1 MAYKILTQNS
11 IDNTNIDGARAE
23 HFNAGMRNG
32 IVKGAFNE
40 GNFSAL
46 SSNVIMLDTCELRIS
61 GHRVVIDEAWTHA
74 FSSKPKIPQRYAV
87 VGQVTVGEDT
97 NVTFDLIVQLTD
109 VNLVKNNLFRQTN
122 GAGIYQEEIGRFT
135 LNTDGSVIDVTR
147 TIDIITGSKGED
159 LDGTINIGVVK
170 TNTLEAGLEAE
181 VDVEQ
186 RYDAEQKKV
195 LTDFNFNIP
204 RGQGIDNLD
213 VELSEASMNAVQNQA
228 IAKAINSKADSNNSD
243 QTVVLK
249 TLKTK
254 NIEFV
259 NSADESQN
267 VNIIY
272 DERTNDIEISGVRN
286 INIVGGAY
294 FNNRIE
300 TNIKLV
306 LNTLKTNSITFD
318 DNLHGLYYDASTD
331 TFTLSS
337 NLKIINE
344 LALKKSSLLDFVY
357 PLGAV
362 YMSVE
367 NTSPASFLGGTWE
380 QLPANYALWTASSG
394 AGGTISAGLP
404 NITGYVG
411 GNDNEAYRL
420 RGAKQESGALYFGNW
435 SSTKYA
441 GNSNGASGYITNRI
455 NFNASKSNS
464 IYGNSSTVQPPA
476 YKVYAWKRT
485 A

>member
-61 GHRVVIDEAWTHA
+61 GHRVVIDEAWKHP
-74 FSSKPKIPQRYAV
+74 FSSKPKTPQRYAV

-170 TNTLEAGLEAE
+170 TNTLEPELDAE

-195 LTDFNFNIP
+195 LTDFNFSIP
-204 RGQGIDNLD
+204 RGKGIDNLD
-213 VELSEASMNAVQNQA
+213 VELSEASTNAVQNQA
-228 IAKAINSKADSNNSD
+228 IAKALNNKADKTELETKADLKNEEQTITAGRLEINDGALDNSIEKKND
-243 QTVVLK
+243 TGLYIHGEQPSIVVK
-249 TLKTK
+249 
-254 NIEFV
+254 
-259 NSADESQN
+259 ADETTKAYSGLIQGTTN
-267 VNIIY
+267 GMDIY
-272 DERTNDIEISGVRN
+272 TPM
-286 INIVGGAY
+286 
-294 FNNRIE
+294 
-300 TNIKLV
+300 
-306 LNTLKTNSITFD
+306 
-318 DNLHGLYYDASTD
+318 
-331 TFTLSS
+331 TLSLRANENVS
-337 NLKIINE
+337 INPDKYINLNSE
-344 LALKKSSLLDFVY
+344 TYVY
-357 PLGAV
+357 KPLRV
-362 YMSVE
+362 MSDLSVSD
-367 NTSPASFLGGTWE
+367 NT
-380 QLPANYALWTASSG
+380 
-394 AGGTISAGLP
+394 
-404 NITGYVG
+404 NITGNLSVSGTIENEGLTNAINNAKTKLEKLAGWVG
-411 GNDNEAYRL
+411 FTPQNYTLYDGKYFSDYQYIVFVFKNTKNDTWM
-420 RGAKQESGALYFGNW
+420 SDSMPTPVW
-435 SSTKYA
+435 SD
-441 GNSNGASGYITNRI
+441 TNRKFL
-455 NFNASKSNS
+455 FNRYTEGGERYMEFQFVNNNTFK
-464 IYGNSSTVQPPA
+464 IVGSSYIEMA
-476 YKVYAWKRT
+476 EIWGLR
-485 A
+485 

>member
-11 IDNTNIDGARAE
+11 TDNTNIDGARAE

-61 GHRVVIDEAWTHA
+61 GHRVVIDEAWTHT
-74 FSSKPKIPQRYAV
+74 FSSKPKTPQRYAV

-170 TNTLEAGLEAE
+170 TNTLEPELDAE

-204 RGQGIDNLD
+204 RGKGIEDLD
-213 VELSEASMNAVQNQA
+213 DELSEASTNAVQNHA
-228 IAKAINSKADSNNSD
+228 IAKAINKKAD
-243 QTVVLK
+243 L
-249 TLKTK
+249 
-254 NIEFV
+254 
-259 NSADESQN
+259 
-267 VNIIY
+267 
-272 DERTNDIEISGVRN
+272 TNDEQVITSDTNVAKKLTIKKSDDTTSGEIYSNDSSLVIDAKSLN
-286 INIVGGAY
+286 INNFQKINMASGAY
-294 FNNRIE
+294 INPQINMDAQVKITGLRV
-300 TNIKLV
+300 TNIK
-306 LNTLKTNSITFD
+306 FD
-318 DNLHGLYYDASTD
+318 DNLHGIYYNESTD
-331 TFTLSS
+331 TF
-337 NLKIINE
+337 
-344 LALKKSSLLDFVY
+344 
-357 PLGAV
+357 
-362 YMSVE
+362 
-367 NTSPASFLGGTWE
+367 
-380 QLPANYALWTASSG
+380 
-394 AGGTISAGLP
+394 
-404 NITGYVG
+404 
-411 GNDNEAYRL
+411 
-420 RGAKQESGALYFGNW
+420 
-435 SSTKYA
+435 
-441 GNSNGASGYITNRI
+441 RI
-455 NFNASKSNS
+455 
-464 IYGNSSTVQPPA
+464 
-476 YKVYAWKRT
+476 
-485 A
+485 

>member
-1 MAYKILTQNS
+1 MEYKILTQNS

-61 GHRVVIDEAWTHA
+61 GHRIVIDEAWTHT

-87 VGQVTVGEDT
+87 VGQVTVSEDT

-213 VELSEASMNAVQNQA
+213 VELSETSMNAVQNQA
-228 IAKAINSKADSNNSD
+228 IAKAVNSKADSNNSD

-249 TLKTK
+249 TLKAK
-254 NIEFV
+254 NIEQ
-259 NSADESQN
+259 E
-267 VNIIY
+267 
-272 DERTNDIEISGVRN
+272 EIV
-286 INIVGGAY
+286 
-294 FNNRIE
+294 
-300 TNIKLV
+300 K
-306 LNTLKTNSITFD
+306 
-318 DNLHGLYYDASTD
+318 
-331 TFTLSS
+331 
-337 NLKIINE
+337 
-344 LALKKSSLLDFVY
+344 
-357 PLGAV
+357 
-362 YMSVE
+362 
-367 NTSPASFLGGTWE
+367 
-380 QLPANYALWTASSG
+380 
-394 AGGTISAGLP
+394 
-404 NITGYVG
+404 
-411 GNDNEAYRL
+411 
-420 RGAKQESGALYFGNW
+420 
-435 SSTKYA
+435 
-441 GNSNGASGYITNRI
+441 
-455 NFNASKSNS
+455 
-464 IYGNSSTVQPPA
+464 
-476 YKVYAWKRT
+476 
-485 A
+485 